1 MGRLIG
7 STILDGIHG
16 DMAEERARRGRRA
29 GPREREADDD
39 PPNPREKS
47 RLDAL
52 WNGRDNK

>member
-16 DMAEERARRGRRA
+16 DMAEERARRGRRS

-47 RLDAL
+47 RLDDL